1 MQTQDF
7 LSKSTIKAYLLSTA
21 LLALLAFS
29 LTAAPTQAKQVEKT
43 IKVPSKA
50 NIWLAGRD
58 KVPEMPKGGGEI
70 PPHIDV
76 ENTEQVTI
84 SSISGTVNFGNGK
97 TKEPDGA
104 SWSNYTA
111 PNYKGIAGF
120 KADMNL
126 PLVGVFISDKTP
138 QKPAPSRLNFVDN
151 INFKSLSPKKKQIFF
166 VGDGKTEDGTVQKF
180 NVPEGAT
187 RMYLGVA
194 DFWKGEVG
202 YYGSNTGAYTV
213 NLNEEEKQQE
223 TQKPD
228 QKTEQPTTQQA
239 TEIPE
244 DYELLDDY
252 RRYEQINWSN
262 VPKGNVYEDFSGNR
276 DFPPGT
282 LLKFEGASSVYIVND
297 RGRIVPFP
305 RSEVFHTYFP
315 DFSRVNELPANSGKY
330 FRRGEKQPLAVNY
343 RPGSYLVTHSLTNK
357 VYVVAAG
364 GVLREVPNP
373 QAAQALYGDDWLSH
387 VRDVS
392 RVYWRNYQKGPKLD
406 GAELF
411 EGVVV
416 TTPSDPSFYYME
428 DGRLKK
434 ITGNIPENIS
444 DQSLTISDS
453 LFNRYPKSDQTI
465 SAWRILGRIFGNVE
479 ENSSDN
485 TINLNEQ
492 EQTSQ
497 NNDNTDSNGNANLT
511 ACSEPTTCPAPNNS
525 KPPQI
530 TCFKPKEVSY
540 TKDEA
545 TFDLYGKYLKN
556 ENKPPSHVSWRYEA
570 SDFAAWIVDEVQTKS
585 NCSAT
590 VTLPIGDKANRA
602 GQKFEFSYVREE
614 AQNEDG
620 EGLHSSWQVF
630 STK

>member
-1 MQTQDF
+1 MSEKSLNLSYTQK
-7 LSKSTIKAYLLSTA
+7 LLTI
-21 LLALLAFS
+21 LALAFTFSFILAF
-29 LTAAPTQAKQVEKT
+29 QVNAKEVKQS
-43 IKVPSKA
+43 IKVPAKA

-76 ENTEQVTI
+76 GNSEYITI

-97 TKEPDGA
+97 TKDPDGT

-213 NLNEEEKQQE
+213 NLNEEKNEEQE

-228 QKTEQPTTQQA
+228 QETEQPTTQQA

-252 RRYEQINWSN
+252 RRYKQINWSE
-262 VPKGNVYEDFSGNR
+262 VPKGNTFEDFSGNR
-276 DFPPGT
+276 DFAPGT

-315 DFSRVNELPANSGKY
+315 GFSRVNELPANSGQY
-330 FRRGEKQPLAVNY
+330 FRRGEKQPLAINY

-373 QAAQALYGDDWLSH
+373 QVAKALYGNNWLNQI
-387 VRDVS
+387 RDIS
-392 RVYWRNYQKGPKLD
+392 QVYWKNYEKGPKLD
-406 GAELF
+406 GVELF

-416 TTPSDPSFYYME
+416 TTPSDSNYYYME
-428 DGRLKK
+428 DGRLKR

-444 DQSLTISDS
+444 DQSLNISDS
-453 LFNRYPKSDQTI
+453 LFNKYPKSDQTI
-465 SAWRILGRIFGNVE
+465 NAWRILGRIFGNVE
-479 ENSSDN
+479 KDSSDN

-492 EQTSQ
+492 EQTNQDS
-497 NNDNTDSNGNANLT
+497 NTDSEKDNQKLT

-525 KPPQI
+525 KQPQI
-530 TCFKPKEVSY
+530 TCFEPKEVSY
-540 TKDEA
+540 TKGEA

-556 ENKPPSHVSWRYEA
+556 EKKPPSHVSWRYEA
-570 SDFAAWIVDEVQTKS
+570 SDFGAWIVDEVQTQS
-585 NCSAT
+585 NCSAS

-614 AQNEDG
+614 AQTEDG
-620 EGLHSSWQVF
+620 EGMHSSWQVF